1 MGKKLKLDWVTDT
14 IGDEY
19 KQWTEGDSVF
29 IKAQTGTGKSQFT
42 KTRLVNHAEKNEEF
56 ILYICNRINLKR
68 QVKIDLMKRLGENTH
83 NIDLEE
89 LDMRSMYGN
98 VKVTSYQGIQQVIL
112 DKEYG
117 IENIIDYSIY
127 KYVVMDEIHSIIQDA
142 SYNNH
147 TIYFF
152 NKFIKEYNP
161 NTINIYISATMDVI
175 KPMIDR
181 IQESSNIGKT
191 WEYTTGIDYT
201 YLDVYYFK
209 KIKDIVNTINNDKSE
224 SKWVIFVNTV
234 NKGTY
239 LEEKINDS
247 AFICSEGNKKN
258 KSKISEMERDSII
271 NDSFF
276 SCKCLITTKVLDNG
290 INFEDYSL
298 TNIVIM
304 TLDKIDFIQML
315 GRKRIDIN
323 NAQQVKLYIEAKSIK
338 TFTTIKNNIIKP
350 IREEVKLFFEDKNE
364 FRRKYNPNQDELGK
378 YSNVFY
384 TNVNNE
390 LNVNGVSYF
399 TFVTQDW
406 FCDDIIDKFKQDK
419 ESAFIK
425 EQLSWIGHKY
435 DKLNWVIDVV
445 ADEEINRLRE
455 YLDNVVDTKLFADE
469 QKELTKLIMNEL
481 VTVGNGIDYRTKKVK
496 PSTLER
502 ILRDDLRLE
511 YAISKPIRETSNKD
525 GKAGRR
531 YIIISMLIK

>member
-117 IENIIDYSIY
+117 IENTIDYSIY

>member
-1 MGKKLKLDWVTDT
+1 MDKKLKLDWVTNV
-14 IGDEY
+14 IGNEY
-19 KQWTEGDSVF
+19 KQWKEGDSVF
-29 IKAQTGTGKSQFT
+29 IQAQTGTGKSQFI
-42 KTRLVNHAEKNEEF
+42 KTRLVDYATKNNEF

-68 QVKIDLMKRLGENTH
+68 QVKIDLLKKMGENTH
-83 NIDLEE
+83 HIDLEE
-89 LDMRSMYGN
+89 LDKRSMYGN

-117 IENIIDYSIY
+117 IENTIDYSIY

-181 IQESSNIGKT
+181 IQEGSSIGKT

-209 KIKDIVNTINNDKSE
+209 KVKDIINTINNDKSE

-290 INFEDYSL
+290 INFEDNSL

-323 NAQQVKLYIEAKSIK
+323 NAQQIKLYIEAKSIK

-390 LNVNGVSYF
+390 LNVNVVSYF
-399 TFVTQDW
+399 TVVTQDW
-406 FCDDIIDKFKQDK
+406 FCDDMIDRFKQDK

-445 ADEEINRLRE
+445 ADDEVNRLRE
-455 YLDNVVDTKLFADE
+455 YLDSIVDMKLFAEE
-469 QKELTKLIMNEL
+469 QKKLTKLIMNEL
-481 VTVGNGIDYRTKKVK
+481 VTVGKGIDYRTKKVK

-502 ILRDDLRLE
+502 ILRDDLGLE
-511 YAISKPIRETSNKD
+511 YAISKSKRERSTKD
-525 GKAGRR
+525 INYNRR
-531 YIIISMLIK
+531 YILITKIK

>member
-117 IENIIDYSIY
+117 IENTIDYSIY

-445 ADEEINRLRE
+445 ADEEINRLRK